1 MGICGSALD
10 IEASRSREVEDGLV
24 RAAAASRRVVK
35 LLLLG
40 AGDAGK
46 STVFKQMRILF
57 GRGYSEDERREYVP
71 VIHSNTLS
79 SIRTLVHNAQQLALD
94 PPLALSPAARE
105 SASFIQSPPLAGG
118 IQFDVQLAGHIAAL
132 WADPAIQRV
141 HAQRARFQLIDSA
154 A

>member
-10 IEASRSREVEDGLV
+10 IEASRSREVEDGLA
-24 RAAAASRRVVK
+24 RAAAESRRVVK

-57 GRGYSEDERREYVP
+57 GRGYSEDERRGYVP
-71 VIHSNTLS
+71 VIYSNTLS
-79 SIRTLVHNAQQLALD
+79 SIRTLVYSAQQLAPE
-94 PPLALSPAARE
+94 PPLSAAARK

-118 IQFDVQLAGHIAAL
+118 IQFDAELAGHIATL

-141 HAQRARFQLIDSA
+141 YAQRSRFQLIDSA